1 MVQTPIRRILVA
13 TGLIL
18 AVYATLMLPGCGM
31 LEPTMQEQAPSPTL
45 DIAAPDRSGGQND
58 APAATSEDRVKTA
71 ADQLSEDIKQLQQQQ
86 KQFNSELGRLHGQKS
101 SRMTTAAASGGKGKT
116 IGATTQPV
124 SFNFDQADLNEV
136 VRLFMSDILHADYVV
151 QGDISGKVTMSID
164 GNFTDGQLWQ
174 IIAGILQINHVTMF
188 EQDGRWQLMPLAQA
202 PSALPSQNLLLSSA
216 DGVVRGQRI
225 QAVTVKYAPVAELVK
240 VIKPYLSKGAQVYA
254 HEPSGT
260 LLLCDYPTNL
270 LKVQKLIEQFDVPPF
285 AGMHMQVY
293 WLQNVK
299 ADVILKELDSLAK
312 SVRLAAGS
320 GSNPNS
326 SLSFVAL
333 PRLNLMLVITRDDDS
348 LHFAEMWIKEL
359 DREVP
364 QPLQPEPE
372 DGIYV
377 YEVQNG
383 IAKDIASV
391 LDGLFGGKSTGIQKK
406 TKAENEPVG
415 VKLTRLHSGIDNKGI
430 KRNRKAPGAVSGTL
444 SGEVTFVVDEVSNTI
459 IIRSNYDDYQKILP
473 MIKRLDIYPK
483 QALIEVTIAEV
494 LLDENNKLGIEW
506 DYLMKDVAG
515 TSANGWLSMESGL
528 GLING
533 TGESLIG
540 SGLSYLLIN
549 TGRFRAAIKAFSSQN
564 RVNVLSSPHIMASDN
579 EEASINIGDEVPIV
593 TSEYRTTDSGS
604 TATTT
609 DKTIQYRDVGVILNV
624 TPHINANGMVRMEI
638 KQEVS
643 QVSNK
648 TVEGVNS
655 PVFAKRT
662 ADTVLA
668 VRDGQTIVIAG
679 LMQQNSG
686 NSYSGVPILG
696 RMPVLKYIFGY
707 NSKEFR
713 NTELMIFITP
723 HVILNEQDSTF
734 LNRSFLNRLD
744 KIKAELGG

>member
-1 MVQTPIRRILVA
+1 MAKTNMQVMFMGSVA
-13 TGLIL
+13 TLL
-18 AVYATLMLPGCGM
+18 LYVLLLLSGCGM
-31 LEPTMQEQAPSPTL
+31 LEPTMQEQAPPPTL
-45 DIAAPDRSGGQND
+45 DIAAPQRGSGQSADVDDAAMHRRKSAAEQLND
-58 APAATSEDRVKTA
+58 
-71 ADQLSEDIKQLQQQQ
+71 DISQLQQQQ
-86 KQFNSELGRLHGQKS
+86 KQFNSELGRLHKRG
-101 SRMTTAAASGGKGKT
+101 TAHSGGGDSGGGSTT
-116 IGATTQPV
+116 ISAATQPV
-124 SFNFDQADLNEV
+124 NFNFDQADLNEV
-136 VRLFMSDILHADYVV
+136 VRLFMNDILHAEYVV
-151 QGDISGKVTMSID
+151 HGDISGKVTMSI
-164 GNFTDGQLWQ
+164 NGQYSTEQLRQ
-174 IIAGILQINHVTMF
+174 ILAGVLQINHITMF
-188 EQDGRWQLMPLAQA
+188 EQDGRWHLVPLQQA
-202 PSALPSQNLLLSSA
+202 PAALPAANLLLQSA

-225 QAVTVKYAPVAELVK
+225 QAVTLRYAPVTELVK

-254 HEPSGT
+254 HETSGT
-260 LLLCDYPTNL
+260 LLLCDYPANL

-299 ADVILKELDSLAK
+299 AEVILKELDALAN
-312 SVRLAAGS
+312 SVHLGNGD

-326 SLSFVAL
+326 SLAFVPL
-333 PRLNLMLVITRDDDS
+333 PRLNLMLVITRDSDS
-348 LHFAEMWIKEL
+348 LRFATLWIKEL
-359 DREVP
+359 DRQVP
-364 QPLQPEPE
+364 QVLQPDLD

-383 IAKDIASV
+383 IAKDIVSV
-391 LDGLFGGKSTGIQKK
+391 LDGLFGGKSSHKK
-406 TKAENEPVG
+406 EKKKDKNEPFGAKV
-415 VKLTRLHSGIDNKGI
+415 TRLHSGLDNSGIKRDNKG
-430 KRNRKAPGAVSGTL
+430 PDAVSGTL
-444 SGEVTFVVDEVSNTI
+444 SGDVTFVVDEVSNTI
-459 IIRSNYDDYQKILP
+459 IVRASHDDYQKILP

-494 LLDENNKLGIEW
+494 LLDENNKLGVEW
-506 DYLMKDVAG
+506 DYFMRDVAG
-515 TSANGWLSMESGL
+515 TSANGWLSLDSGL
-528 GLING
+528 GVINNSG
-533 TGESLIG
+533 NSLIG
-540 SGLSYLLIN
+540 SGLSYLLVN

-579 EEASINIGDEVPIV
+579 QAASINIGDEVPIV

-655 PVFAKRT
+655 PVFSKRT

-707 NSKEFR
+707 NGKEFH

-723 HVILNEQDSTF
+723 HVILNERDSTF
-734 LNRSFLNRLD
+734 LNRGFLNRLD
-744 KIKAELGG
+744 EVKAELGG